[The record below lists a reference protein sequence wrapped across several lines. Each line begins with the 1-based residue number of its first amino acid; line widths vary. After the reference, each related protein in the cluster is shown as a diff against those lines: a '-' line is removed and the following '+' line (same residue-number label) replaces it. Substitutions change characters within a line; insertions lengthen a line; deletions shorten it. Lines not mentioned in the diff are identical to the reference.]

1 MYCDIQAG
9 LGPAHPIH
17 ETAAHI
23 PHTFIIPVLLGY
35 KFIAENILMCP
46 KVYEENYTRCL
57 HHHHCV
63 PPLLYTFFKIV
74 VIVYSLCQYICN

>member
-46 KVYEENYTRCL
+46 KVYEENYPR
-57 HHHHCV
+57 
-63 PPLLYTFFKIV
+63 
-74 VIVYSLCQYICN
+74 